1 MGIRS
6 RIFFLVFL
14 ILSLGIVTSYIV
26 AERDLSRAFEL
37 QIVNE
42 LEKQA
47 GLLLA
52 SAQNLNNYKNI
63 AEADAAADDLGAA
76 ANSRVTFI
84 LNNGQVIGDSDLNIN
99 QIKSVDNHGDRAEVI
114 NALKN
119 GSGWVSRYSDTL
131 KEDLLYF
138 AITDQSKDN
147 PNIIRI
153 AVPLNYLE
161 TATSTLQLSLFLLF
175 LVVIIVSI
183 FASAVA
189 TNYLYSNIEGLAD
202 VATTIAEGDFKKR
215 NLKAL
220 PTQRVDEFGDVAR
233 SISHISENLKNQ
245 IKMIAKQRDQFGLVL
260 DDLGEGILVTNKDGE
275 FVYNNE
281 QSLVIFCLLYTSP
294 SPRDRTR
301 SRMPS
306 SA

>member
-84 LNNGQVIGDSDLNIN
+84 LNNGQVIGDSDLNID
-99 QIKSVDNHGDRAEVI
+99 QIKSVDNHGNRAEVI

-138 AITDQSKDN
+138 AITDQSKD
-147 PNIIRI
+147 
-153 AVPLNYLE
+153 
-161 TATSTLQLSLFLLF
+161 LSL
-175 LVVIIVSI
+175 I
-183 FASAVA
+183 
-189 TNYLYSNIEGLAD
+189 
-202 VATTIAEGDFKKR
+202 
-215 NLKAL
+215 
-220 PTQRVDEFGDVAR
+220 
-233 SISHISENLKNQ
+233 HISE
-245 IKMIAKQRDQFGLVL
+245 
-260 DDLGEGILVTNKDGE
+260 
-275 FVYNNE
+275 
-281 QSLVIFCLLYTSP
+281 P
-294 SPRDRTR
+294 TR
-301 SRMPS
+301 PY
-306 SA
+306 